1 MAPRNSPS
9 TEVPASTPKSVG
21 CNACSYDGIAYWAI
35 GGKRSIDYPAQG
47 NPHYVCWL
55 CVSITMRPGVMWARE
70 CVYLGYDII
79 PSRLQR
85 GKINCETNDGH
96 CDCCDWGTLQNLV
109 FELPRKGV
117 AGHGCYAV
125 QKILKL
131 RILQRQD
138 IGSTIYRPLIP
149 WMNNC
154 PRRVQHVYFR
164 CHWKHSFM
172 TAEAVFIVARFVG
185 TNRYPEFESTK
196 WSYCCCCC
204 SQSYKRVEKKRSKRS
219 NGNSNRPLNTA
230 ARKKRLL
237 PRCGWLFRWVGLF
250 RRQKKTRGLPTRAQA
265 VYFRS
270 TYLCHKRQSR
280 DGGGRPAMKWT
291 RLRRY
296 YRERKGL
303 LQFPRLGS
311 TACSQSVGERLY
323 AQNVWHP
330 LPSRILCVF
339 FQHCCLPV
347 VFFPPL
353 FSVGEYYSPLSTV
366 SGFSCALYDGGQSAE
381 KRWRVSQAKAP
392 PIGAGKSSSIISRNK
407 LSSGW
412 MAGEGAEQQ

>member
-154 PRRVQHVYFR
+154 PRRVQHVLPMPLKTQFYD
-164 CHWKHSFM
+164 C
-172 TAEAVFIVARFVG
+172 
-185 TNRYPEFESTK
+185 
-196 WSYCCCCC
+196 
-204 SQSYKRVEKKRSKRS
+204 RSSIYSSPFCGDK
-219 NGNSNRPLNTA
+219 P
-230 ARKKRLL
+230 L
-237 PRCGWLFRWVGLF
+237 PRIWV
-250 RRQKKTRGLPTRAQA
+250 
-265 VYFRS
+265 
-270 TYLCHKRQSR
+270 HK
-280 DGGGRPAMKWT
+280 ME
-291 RLRRY
+291 LLLL
-296 YRERKGL
+296 L
-303 LQFPRLGS
+303 LQ
-311 TACSQSVGERLY
+311 SVL
-323 AQNVWHP
+323 
-330 LPSRILCVF
+330 
-339 FQHCCLPV
+339 
-347 VFFPPL
+347 
-353 FSVGEYYSPLSTV
+353 
-366 SGFSCALYDGGQSAE
+366 
-381 KRWRVSQAKAP
+381 
-392 PIGAGKSSSIISRNK
+392 
-407 LSSGW
+407 
-412 MAGEGAEQQ
+412 